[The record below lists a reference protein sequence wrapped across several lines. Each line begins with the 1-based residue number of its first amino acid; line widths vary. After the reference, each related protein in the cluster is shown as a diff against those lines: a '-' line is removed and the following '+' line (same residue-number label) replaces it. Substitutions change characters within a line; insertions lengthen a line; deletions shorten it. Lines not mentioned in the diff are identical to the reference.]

1 MKDFLQIDNS
11 HLVEECIKGNPE
23 ALDHFYTRFAPKML
37 SVIMRY
43 VPNLPDA
50 EDILHDGFV
59 IAFTRLKSLHNHDK
73 VEYWLASIMKNLSL
87 QFLQSQDVV
96 SILEE
101 LPEIEDTPEFSEIID
116 LAVLESLIEKLP
128 KGYQKVFRLSVLE
141 NKTHKEIADILGIA
155 PNSSSSQLFHA
166 KVMMRKLVTEYRKK
180 ADMLVLVALVITC
193 GVLLWNRNHIKHS
206 EQDRA
211 DLYMDS
217 RNSKNPGLIPE
228 SAAAAKIAAS
238 GNTHAAHHNAPYT
251 SPRVLKTSIRVDAD
265 SLSEVVTIAE
275 TDTLS
280 DIYSSPAIIAD
291 NEQDTRPA
299 VMDSVSLSRPDELSQ
314 DLLAHEPYINH
325 IIRDSGAKW
334 SVKASVSPDFLPHAS
349 NPNTNPEA
357 CWPGSV
363 EPPFDDDE
371 SGKSQIMKLPRND
384 DFSSTAHDNDLPV
397 SAGVYLHKSLNS
409 LVGIET
415 GLTYTFLHSSFYEN
429 LAVSDGRWHY
439 LGIPLR
445 LTFTNWNY
453 RRLKLYAA
461 AGIQFNIPIFS
472 SATVS
477 HAYRSNRYLP
487 DGKFRSSAAWSA
499 SLSYGISFRF
509 SQKFGVFME
518 PSLLYNFTH
527 GFHVPNYWTDNR
539 WGFALPIGFV
549 LDFE

>member
-11 HLVEECIKGNPE
+11 HLVEECIMGNPE

-141 NKTHKEIADILGIA
+141 NKTHKEIAAILGIA

-180 ADMLVLVALVITC
+180 ADMLVLVALVVTC
-193 GVLLWNRNHIKHS
+193 GVLLWNRNHFKPS

-211 DLYMDS
+211 DLFMDS
-217 RNSKNPGLIPE
+217 RNSENPGLIPE
-228 SAAAAKIAAS
+228 SVSASKIAT
-238 GNTHAAHHNAPYT
+238 GNTHAAHHNTPYI
-251 SPRVLKTSIRVDAD
+251 SPRVLNTSIRVDAN
-265 SLSEVVTIAE
+265 SLSEDVSIAE
-275 TDTLS
+275 IDTLS
-280 DIYSSPAIIAD
+280 DINSSPAIIAD
-291 NEQDTRPA
+291 HEQDTRPA
-299 VMDSVSLSRPDELSQ
+299 VKDSVSFSRPDELSQ
-314 DLLAHEPYINH
+314 DLFAYEPYINP
-325 IIRDSGAKW
+325 IIRDSGPKW
-334 SVKASVSPDFLPHAS
+334 SLKASVSPDFLPHAAQDS
-349 NPNTNPEA
+349 RDPEA
-357 CWPGSV
+357 LWPGSN
-363 EPPFDDDE
+363 EPPSDDDE

-384 DFSSTAHDNDLPV
+384 DFSRTAHHNDMPV

-415 GLTYTFLHSSFYEN
+415 GLTYTYLHSSFYEGS
-429 LAVSDGRWHY
+429 AVSDSRWHY
-439 LGIPLR
+439 LGIPLK

-472 SATVS
+472 SASVS
-477 HAYRSNRYLP
+477 TAFGSRHLP
-487 DGKFRSSAAWSA
+487 DGKFRSAAAWSA
-499 SLSYGISFRF
+499 SLSYGISFSF
-509 SQKFGVFME
+509 SQKIGVFIE

-539 WGFALPIGFV
+539 WGFALPIGFIF
-549 LDFE
+549 DFE